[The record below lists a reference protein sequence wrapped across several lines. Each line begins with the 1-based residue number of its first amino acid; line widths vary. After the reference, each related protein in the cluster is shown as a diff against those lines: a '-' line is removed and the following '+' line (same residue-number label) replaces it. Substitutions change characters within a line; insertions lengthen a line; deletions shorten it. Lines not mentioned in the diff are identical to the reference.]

1 MLKCPHCDK
10 EIEGKACHACGTAVP
25 AESRYC
31 LQCGASLKNP
41 SRAASVPSDEFDPD
55 TRVLCPDGTCTGIIE
70 NGKCTECGKPFSE
83 NH

>member
-10 EIEGKACHACGTAVP
+10 EIEGKTCSACGAAIP

-31 LQCGASLKNP
+31 LQCGVSLINP
-41 SRAASVPSDEFDPD
+41 SKAAGVSSDEFDPD
-55 TRVLCPDGTCTGIIE
+55 NRVLCPDGTCTGIIE
-70 NGKCTECGKPFSE
+70 NGKCTECGKPFNE